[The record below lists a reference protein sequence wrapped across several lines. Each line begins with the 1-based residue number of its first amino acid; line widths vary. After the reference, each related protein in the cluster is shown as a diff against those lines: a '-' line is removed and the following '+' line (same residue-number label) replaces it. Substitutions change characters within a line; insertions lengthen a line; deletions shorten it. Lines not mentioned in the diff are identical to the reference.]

1 MQSIKLNQ
9 AFRLSA
15 LAAAT
20 SLAMGLTACGGD
32 SSSSGG
38 ASGPGIPS
46 VQLARVAT
54 LPKGSEAT
62 GLFLKE
68 DGELFLN
75 IQHPSGSNA
84 ATDADGNV
92 YAYAT
97 VGVVQDFDINGA
109 FSPLPLP
116 SSSDEKEI
124 IRVAAGRYNVLG
136 QEGDTWAGAPDSGL
150 GGIESA
156 DGSVFMFQSND
167 PDFNGWV
174 PVSDDEGYLFT
185 NWENRPGGM
194 SRLHLIRNSN
204 DEWVVKGNEAMMVD
218 FSAVEGTWV
227 NCFGSVTPWGTPLS
241 AEELYFD
248 DSADWN
254 APGNGSAEDLADYL
268 ANEIG
273 TDYTVT
279 YPNPYRYGYNVEITN
294 PTGTPTPEKRF
305 AMGRFSHENAV
316 VMPDEKTAY
325 QSDDGTGTIFYKF
338 VADTAGDLS
347 SGTLYAAKAT
357 QDAGTDP
364 STVGFDISWIE
375 LANASDTQIET
386 WISDYDGIDQSD
398 YSGGSNSY
406 ITDEEICHWAES
418 KAGTD
423 LDCDANSSA
432 DSNPFGDDR
441 VAFLETRKAAAYL
454 GATAEFRKMEGVM
467 ANMKRAEEAV
477 EGTDLVPGETVSTA
491 YAYMAMS
498 NVNST
503 MTDGAGD
510 IQLVTSDGDCGGVYR
525 MPLEA
530 DYNITRMEP
539 AIMGGPYNGAA
550 PDNTCDADNISEPDN
565 LLVMDDGRVIIG
577 EDTGEH
583 ENNMVW
589 IFNPDA

>member
-1 MQSIKLNQ
+1 MSPSTQR
-9 AFRLSA
+9 FRLGA

-20 SLAMGLTACGGD
+20 GMALAACGGD
-32 SSSSGG
+32 SSDNNPRV
-38 ASGPGIPS
+38 SGPSIPGGS
-46 VQLARVAT
+46 LVRIAT
-54 LPKGSEAT
+54 LPKGAEAT

-75 IQHPSGSNA
+75 VQHPSGSNA
-84 ATDADGNV
+84 TADADGNV
-92 YAYAT
+92 YAYAS
-97 VGVVQDFDINGA
+97 VGVIQGFNVNGP
-109 FSPLPLP
+109 FQPLSLP
-116 SSSDEKEI
+116 GTNAEKEI
-124 IRVAAGRYNVLG
+124 VRVAAGKYNVLG

-150 GGIESA
+150 GGIESE

-167 PDFNGWV
+167 PDFNGWI
-174 PVSDDEGYLFT
+174 PVGTDNDEGYLFT

-194 SRLHLIRNSN
+194 SRLNLIRNSN
-204 DEWVVKGNEAMMVD
+204 DEWVVNGNEAMMVD
-218 FSAVEGTWV
+218 FSSVEGTWV

-248 DSADWN
+248 DTADWN
-254 APGNGSAEDLADYL
+254 APGTGIVEDLADYL

-357 QDAGTDP
+357 QDTGTDP
-364 STVGFDISWIE
+364 STVGFDITWIE
-375 LANASDTQIET
+375 LANASDNQIET
-386 WISDYDGIDQSD
+386 WIANYDGIDQSD
-398 YSGGSNSY
+398 YTGGSNSY

-418 KAGTD
+418 KAGSD
-423 LDCDANSSA
+423 LACDADATA

-441 VAFLETRKAAAYL
+441 VAFVETRKAARYL

-467 ANMKRAEEAV
+467 TNMKRAGEAV
-477 EGTDLVPGETVSTA
+477 EGMDLVPGESVTTA

-498 NVNST
+498 NVNAT
-503 MTDGAGD
+503 MTDGTGD
-510 IQLVTSDGDCGGVYR
+510 IQLTTSDGDCGGIYR

-530 DYNITRMEP
+530 GYNITRMEP
-539 AIMGGPYNGAA
+539 AIMGGPFNGGA